1 MNRLGLLS
9 PSELSSSAKTLYDA
23 WDARTAARPGLN
35 KIQRK
40 ISRDRFVGPFGITL
54 HTPTVGHDFLNL
66 GQHIAELPQGNYSA
80 RSREITT
87 LVVGSRQQAAYE
99 LYAHRII
106 AAEKGLGESEIED
119 VVAGRKPEAW
129 EKDPEGEDSIVYDC
143 YCELVHGQKELSEGN
158 WDRGVKVLGREGMT
172 VLIYTVGFYQFVC
185 TVLRG
190 FDAKIPDRD
199 EGSKLDERGNQIGRS
214 V

>member
-1 MNRLGLLS
+1 MNRLGLLT
-9 PSELSSSAKTLYDA
+9 PSELSDNAKSLYDA
-23 WDARTAARPGLN
+23 WDARTASRPGLD

-40 ISRDRFVGPFGITL
+40 ISGDRFVGPFGITL

-66 GQHIAELPQGNYSA
+66 GQHIGELPQGNYSA

-87 LVVGSRQQAAYE
+87 LVVGSLQQAAYE

-106 AAEKGLGESEIED
+106 SAEKGLSEEEIED
-119 VVAGRKPEAW
+119 VVEGRKPEGW
-129 EKDPEGEDSIVYDC
+129 TGESEDSVVYDC
-143 YCELVHGQKELSEGN
+143 CYELVHGQRELSEGN
-158 WDRGVKVLGREGMT
+158 WERGVKVLGREGVI

-190 FDAKIPDRD
+190 FDAKVPERD
-199 EGSKLDERGNQIGRS
+199 Q
-214 V
+214 